1 MILHCIF
8 RLFNVVLKFYYCIF
22 IRLFKCNSS
31 GKFLMQ
37 INFLRYRAPMETSLR
52 AEWASLCK
60 SSFTLLYFKCW
71 EKFYCQYCTSFQNV
85 IAVLPQF
92 RISCFQL
99 FASVAAIE

>member
-60 SSFTLLYFKCW
+60 SSFTLLYF
-71 EKFYCQYCTSFQNV
+71 TSNV
-85 IAVLPQF
+85 GKNFIANTVPHF
-92 RISCFQL
+92 KM
-99 FASVAAIE
+99 